1 MERKSIV
8 WDSMFG
14 CKVNNILYRQQAK
27 AKSLVV
33 LFPGRGYTCM
43 KPLLHYAAMAAM
55 EHGMDVLCLEYGFY
69 QTGAEFTAGDI
80 APFANE
86 LCGVLR
92 AAGAPDYVELFFIS
106 KSLGTVLAG
115 EVAQEF
121 QNQDVHQLF
130 LTPVERTLP
139 FLLRAPSYTILG
151 TADDAFPAHCLE
163 RVRGYGQCRITL
175 IPDADHSLETKEGVE
190 KNLAI
195 LGEIAAVY
203 HSFLKKEA

>member
-14 CKVNNILYRQQAK
+14 CKVNNILYRQQAE

-69 QTGAEFTAGDI
+69 QAGSEFTASDI
-80 APFANE
+80 APFAGE
-86 LCGVLR
+86 LCGILR
-92 AAGAPDYVELFFIS
+92 AAGVANYQELFFIS

-115 EVAQEF
+115 EAAQEF
-121 QNQDVHQLF
+121 QKQTIHQLF

-139 FLLRAPSYTILG
+139 FLLRAPAYTILG

-163 RVRGYGQCRITL
+163 QVRALGHCKIML
-175 IPDADHSLETKEGVE
+175 IPNADHSLETGNGVE

-195 LGEIAAVY
+195 MREIATVY
-203 HSFLKKEA
+203 QSFLKQE